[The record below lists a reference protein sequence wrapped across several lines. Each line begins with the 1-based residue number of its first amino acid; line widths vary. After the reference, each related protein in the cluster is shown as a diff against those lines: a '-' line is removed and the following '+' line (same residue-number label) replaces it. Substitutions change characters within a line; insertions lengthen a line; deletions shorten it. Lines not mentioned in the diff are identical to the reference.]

1 MILFNILKL
10 ILLKNYLMELF
21 VGNTTNYMLLFLFIN
36 YIIKNII
43 FNKC

>member
-10 ILLKNYLMELF
+10 ILLKKYLMELF

-43 FNKC
+43 FNNC